1 GVDFRLPADTGSAA
15 AVTPAHEVAELAF
28 NLGSVGP
35 VVGLPVRIGLALT
48 GACEGGFELA
58 DADGAAPGGVS
69 ALVAQW
75 TAGAVLG
82 EVGDAT
88 AVSAAADGHAH
99 PGGAGDGVVIEVDV
113 EAVLAEA
120 AGRRRRRLGP
130 ATRVDVLV
138 VESLLE
144 LAGPIGGIAVD
155 LGVLGAVLAV

>member
-1 GVDFRLPADTGSAA
+1 
-15 AVTPAHEVAELAF
+15 
-28 NLGSVGP
+28 
-35 VVGLPVRIGLALT
+35 
-48 GACEGGFELA
+48 GGFELA

-75 TAGAVLG
+75 TAGAGLG

-88 AVSAAADGHAH
+88 AVSAAAGGHAH
-99 PGGAGDGVVIEVDV
+99 PGGAGDGVVLGVDV

-155 LGVLGAVLAV
+155 LGVLGAVLAVEEIVDEILRHRCVAGVARRDDRVGDDLAVGIDRDMTLVAVKAPGLG

>member
-1 GVDFRLPADTGSAA
+1 MSLCLQWEFGRYLAVQAVELSSTGAGWVGSCGDRPSGGGGAKSEHGEAGEVGGGGEEVEVGVDFRLPADTGSAA

-82 EVGDAT
+82 EGGD
-88 AVSAAADGHAH
+88 
-99 PGGAGDGVVIEVDV
+99 
-113 EAVLAEA
+113 
-120 AGRRRRRLGP
+120 
-130 ATRVDVLV
+130 
-138 VESLLE
+138 
-144 LAGPIGGIAVD
+144 
-155 LGVLGAVLAV
+155 